1 MKRSKK
7 MFTVM
12 LALCVALSMAMA
24 SVTANAA
31 TKKPKKIY
39 LKATS
44 TTVDIKGKV
53 KVSVYKTKPS
63 KASKS
68 VKWKSSN
75 KKVATVSKS
84 GYVTGKKKGTVKI
97 TATSKKNKRA
107 KKTIKIKVTNL
118 KAKSV
123 TMSKKSAILFPN
135 DKTTLKATVKG
146 SAGFYNQ
153 GVTWK
158 SSNTSVAT
166 VTSKGIVTA
175 KKAGKATITATE
187 KGGSK
192 KATCAVTVSGIKVDK
207 ANKSVS
213 VTATVNNTETKSIH
227 YVVTKNAGA
236 SKDNP
241 YFVTDATPA
250 ELNAALGKI
259 SAKAWNTNPNFKTD
273 AKVAQAG
280 NKTIDELAQ
289 SGIGNKNY
297 TKFDINIQNG
307 NQTIKMVETL
317 KGAKDNDNFSMIY
330 SNVANNHNAGS
341 GCLTCNTSC
350 YAGVVT
356 NEFKTW
362 AEPFVPQNMPAKGTT
377 VTITYTAQTDN
388 YISAKTLKDNAD
400 NYVILDARKAADFA
414 EGHIAGAVSADMD
427 GFVKKSITEAQSKA
441 NVKAV
446 VDKYGKN
453 KKYAVIC
460 YSGNRYAQAASAE
473 LRSLGVSND
482 NIFTLGGDKARNSS
496 EGGMKAW
503 KAAGYEVVAY
513 NYTDVDAVKAAQSDE
528 NTVILDARKADDY
541 KDAHIEGA
549 VSADVGY
556 YIDNKYSSKDEADAN
571 VKTVVDKYG
580 KDKKYIVIC
589 YSGNRYA
596 KAATEVLVENG
607 VKVSNISI
615 LTGGMGA
622 WRSAG
627 EALDHYNYTN
637 AETTFSKMKDSSYV
651 ILDARKTDD
660 ASREGYIQRHIP
672 GAVSADVD
680 GIASGNNKDA
690 AAANVKAAV
699 DKYGKDKKY
708 IVICYSGNKY
718 AKAATGLLMN
728 NGIKNANIQTLGG
741 DDSQQ
746 SNAGGMKAWKAKYPS
761 YVVAKHTSSKGINFA
776 NGITPEN
783 LKADVD
789 GKQVFTVMDV
799 RAAKD
804 YNPETCIKGAVSTPS
819 GDAAAVMKAVNDNP
833 NGLYV
838 LVCYSGNAKADEAR
852 NTMVKNGV
860 DESRIICLQGGMG
873 TWK

>member
-97 TATSKKNKRA
+97 TATSKKKKRV

-123 TMSKKSAILFPN
+123 KMSKTSAILFPN

-166 VTSKGIVTA
+166 VNSKGSVTA

-213 VTATVNNTETKSIH
+213 VTATVNNATEKSMH
-227 YVVTKNAGA
+227 YVVYKNGGA
-236 SKDNP
+236 AKTS
-241 YFVTDATPA
+241 YFVTDATAA

-259 SAKAWNTNPNFKTD
+259 SAKAWNTNSNFKTD

-307 NQTIKMVETL
+307 NKTIKMVETL

-414 EGHIAGAVSADMD
+414 EGHIDGAVSADMD
-427 GFVKKSITEAQSKA
+427 GLVNKSITEAQSKA

-482 NIFTLGGDKARNSS
+482 NIFTLGGDKARKSDN
-496 EGGMKAW
+496 GGMKAW
-503 KAAGYEVVAY
+503 KAAGYEVVVAY
-513 NYTDVDAVKAAQSDE
+513 NYTDVAGVKAAQSD
-528 NTVILDARKADDY
+528 TVILDARKADDY

-596 KAATEVLVENG
+596 KAATEVLVKNG
-607 VKVSNISI
+607 VKVSDIAI

-637 AETTFSKMKDSSYV
+637 AATTFDKLKDSSYV
-651 ILDARKTDD
+651 ILDARKMDD
-660 ASREGYIQRHIP
+660 ASRGGYIQGHIP

-680 GIASGNNKDA
+680 GIVSGNNKDA
-690 AAANVKAAV
+690 AATNVKAVV

-708 IVICYSGNKY
+708 IVICYSGNRY
-718 AKAATGLLMN
+718 AKVATGLLMN
-728 NGIKNANIQTLGG
+728 YGIKNANIQTLGG

-746 SNAGGMKAWKAKYPS
+746 SAAGGMKAWNAKYQS
-761 YVVAKHTSSKGINFA
+761 YVVAKHTSSGNFNFA

-783 LKADVD
+783 LKADVN
-789 GKQVFTVMDV
+789 GQKVFTVMDV
-799 RAAKD
+799 RAKADFDKD
-804 YNPETCIKGAVSTPS
+804 GISNAVSTPS
-819 GDAAAVMKAVNDNP
+819 SDEAAVMKAVNDNK

-838 LVCYSGNAKADEAR
+838 LVCYTGNAKANEAR
-852 NTMVKNGV
+852 NIMVKNGV
-860 DESRIICLQGGMG
+860 DESRIICLQGGMKA
-873 TWK
+873 WNN

>member
-97 TATSKKNKRA
+97 TATSKKKKRV

-213 VTATVNNTETKSIH
+213 VTATVNNADAKSMH
-227 YVVTKNAGA
+227 YVVYKNGGA
-236 SKDNP
+236 AKTS

-259 SAKAWNTNPNFKTD
+259 SAKAWNTNPNFKTN

-280 NKTIDELAQ
+280 DKTIDELAQ
-289 SGIGNKNY
+289 SGVGNKNY
-297 TKFDINIQNG
+297 TKLDITIKNG
-307 NQTIKMVETL
+307 NQDIKMVNTL
-317 KGAKDNDNFSMIY
+317 TGAKDNDNFSMIY
-330 SNVANNHNAGS
+330 SNVANNFNAGS

-356 NEFKTW
+356 NEFKTG

-414 EGHIAGAVSADMD
+414 EGHIDGAVSADMD
-427 GFVKKSITEAQSKA
+427 GFVNKSITDAQSKA

-482 NIFTLGGDKARNSS
+482 NIFTLGGDKARKSAN
-496 EGGMKAW
+496 GGMEAW
-503 KAAGYEVVAY
+503 KAAGYEVVVAY
-513 NYTDVDAVKAAQSDE
+513 NYTDVAGVKAAQSD
-528 NTVILDARKADDY
+528 TVILDARKADDY
-541 KDAHIEGA
+541 KDAHIGGA
-549 VSADVGY
+549 VSADMDGY
-556 YIDNKYSSKDEADAN
+556 VSGTISKADSDNNIKS
-571 VKTVVDKYG
+571 VVEQKG
-580 KDKKYIVIC
+580 ADKKYIIIC

-596 KAATEVLVENG
+596 KAATEVLVKNG
-607 VKVSNISI
+607 VKVSNIAI

-637 AETTFSKMKDSSYV
+637 ADTTFSKMKDSSYV
-651 ILDARKTDD
+651 ILDARKAADY
-660 ASREGYIQRHIP
+660 EKGHIA
-672 GAVSADVD
+672 GAVSADVGYYID
-680 GIASGNNKDA
+680 NKYSSKDA

-708 IVICYSGNKY
+708 IVICYFGNRY
-718 AKAATGLLMN
+718 AKVATGLLMN

-746 SNAGGMKAWKAKYPS
+746 SKTGGMQAWNAKYAG
-761 YVVAKHTSSKGINFA
+761 YVVAKHTSSKGFNFA

-789 GKQVFTVMDV
+789 GQKVFTVMDV
-799 RAAKD
+799 RAKD
-804 YNPETCIKGAVSTPS
+804 DFDKGHISNAVSTPS
-819 GDAAAVMKAVNDNP
+819 GDEAAVMKAVNDNK

-838 LVCYSGNAKADEAR
+838 LVCYSGNAKANEAR

-860 DESRIICLQGGMG
+860 DENRIICLQGGMG

>member
-97 TATSKKNKRA
+97 TATSKKNKKA

-118 KAKSV
+118 KAKYV
-123 TMSKKSAILFPN
+123 KMSKTSAILFPN

-166 VTSKGIVTA
+166 VNSKGSVTA

-213 VTATVNNTETKSIH
+213 VTATVNNTETKSMH

-250 ELNAALGKI
+250 ELNVALGKI

-297 TKFDINIQNG
+297 TKLDI
-307 NQTIKMVETL
+307 TIKNGDQDIQMVKTL
-317 KGAKDNDNFSMIY
+317 TGAKDNDNFSMIY

-427 GFVKKSITEAQSKA
+427 GFVKKSITDAQSKA

-852 NTMVKNGV
+852 NIMVNKGV

>member
-97 TATSKKNKRA
+97 TATSKKRKKV

-123 TMSKKSAILFPN
+123 TLNKKSASLLKGE
-135 DKTTLKATVKG
+135 KTQVKATVKG
-146 SAGFYNQ
+146 QTGFYNQ

-192 KATCAVTVSGIKVDK
+192 KATCSVTVQPDLVVD
-207 ANKSVS
+207 ANAKTVTI
-213 VTATVNNTETKSIH
+213 TATVNNATAKSMH
-227 YVVTKNAGA
+227 YVVNKNGGA
-236 SKDNP
+236 AKTS
-241 YFVTDATPA
+241 YFVTDVTAK
-250 ELNAALGKI
+250 EFSAALEQI
-259 SAKAWNTNPNFKTD
+259 SATAWNDNAKFD
-273 AKVAQAG
+273 AKTADVAQAG
-280 NKTIDELAQ
+280 TKTINELAKAGVGNSNYTKMNVNIKAGTKTIDME
-289 SGIGNKNY
+289 N
-297 TKFDINIQNG
+297 
-307 NQTIKMVETL
+307 TL
-317 KGAKDNDNFSMIY
+317 SGAKANDNFSMIY
-330 SNVANNHNAGS
+330 SNVANNFNVAS

-356 NEFKTW
+356 NELKTW
-362 AEPFVPQNMPAKGTT
+362 ADPFVPKNMPKKGTI
-377 VTITYTAQTDN
+377 VSITYTSQDAENYADIAGVKAALADDN
-388 YISAKTLKDNAD
+388 S
-400 NYVILDARKAADFA
+400 VVLDARKAADYEDA
-414 EGHIAGAVSADMD
+414 HIAGAVSADMD
-427 GFVKKSITEAQSKA
+427 GYVGKSITEAASDA

-446 VDKYGKN
+446 VDKYGAS
-453 KKYAVIC
+453 KKYV
-460 YSGNRYAQAASAE
+460 
-473 LRSLGVSND
+473 L
-482 NIFTLGGDKARNSS
+482 
-496 EGGMKAW
+496 
-503 KAAGYEVVAY
+503 
-513 NYTDVDAVKAAQSDE
+513 
-528 NTVILDARKADDY
+528 
-541 KDAHIEGA
+541 
-549 VSADVGY
+549 
-556 YIDNKYSSKDEADAN
+556 
-571 VKTVVDKYG
+571 
-580 KDKKYIVIC
+580 IC

-596 KAATEVLVENG
+596 KAARRVLMNNG
-607 VKVSNISI
+607 VKSSNITI
-615 LTGGMGA
+615 LTGGMDA

-637 AETTFSKMKDSSYV
+637 AATTFDKMKDSSYV
-651 ILDARKTDD
+651 TLDARKAADY
-660 ASREGYIQRHIP
+660 EKGHIA

-680 GIASGNNKDA
+680 GIFSGNK

-741 DDSQQ
+741 DDSKQ
-746 SNAGGMKAWKAKYPS
+746 SAAGGMKAWNAKYAG
-761 YVVAKHTSSKGINFA
+761 YVVAKHTSSKGFNFA

-789 GKQVFTVMDV
+789 GQKVFTVMDV
-799 RAAKD
+799 RAKD
-804 YNPETCIKGAVSTPS
+804 DFDKGHISNAVSAPS
-819 GDAAAVMKAVNDNP
+819 NDEAAVMKAVNDNK

>member
-12 LALCVALSMAMA
+12 LALCVAMSMAMA

-97 TATSKKNKRA
+97 TATSKKRKKV

-123 TMSKKSAILFPN
+123 TLNKKSASLLKGE
-135 DKTTLKATVKG
+135 KTQVKATVKG
-146 SAGFYNQ
+146 QTGFYNQ

-192 KATCAVTVSGIKVDK
+192 KATCSVTVQPDLVVD
-207 ANKSVS
+207 ANAKTVTI
-213 VTATVNNTETKSIH
+213 TATVNNATAKSMH
-227 YVVTKNAGA
+227 YVVNKNGGA
-236 SKDNP
+236 AKTS
-241 YFVTDATPA
+241 YFVTDVTAK
-250 ELNAALGKI
+250 EFSAALEQI
-259 SAKAWNTNPNFKTD
+259 SATAWNDNAKFD
-273 AKVAQAG
+273 AKTADVAQAG
-280 NKTIDELAQ
+280 TKTINELAKAGVGNSNYTKMNVNIKAGTKTIDME
-289 SGIGNKNY
+289 N
-297 TKFDINIQNG
+297 
-307 NQTIKMVETL
+307 TL
-317 KGAKDNDNFSMIY
+317 SGAKANDNFSMIY
-330 SNVANNHNAGS
+330 SNVANNFNVAS

-356 NEFKTW
+356 NELKTW
-362 AEPFVPQNMPAKGTT
+362 ADPFVPKNMPKKGTI
-377 VTITYTAQTDN
+377 VSITYTSQDAENYADIAGVKAALADDN
-388 YISAKTLKDNAD
+388 S
-400 NYVILDARKAADFA
+400 VVLDARKAADYEDA
-414 EGHIAGAVSADMD
+414 HIAGAVSADMD
-427 GFVKKSITEAQSKA
+427 GYVGKSITEAASDA

-446 VDKYGKN
+446 VDKYGAS
-453 KKYAVIC
+453 KKYV
-460 YSGNRYAQAASAE
+460 
-473 LRSLGVSND
+473 L
-482 NIFTLGGDKARNSS
+482 
-496 EGGMKAW
+496 
-503 KAAGYEVVAY
+503 
-513 NYTDVDAVKAAQSDE
+513 
-528 NTVILDARKADDY
+528 
-541 KDAHIEGA
+541 
-549 VSADVGY
+549 
-556 YIDNKYSSKDEADAN
+556 
-571 VKTVVDKYG
+571 
-580 KDKKYIVIC
+580 IC

-596 KAATEVLVENG
+596 KAARRVLMNNG
-607 VKVSNISI
+607 VKSSNITI

-637 AETTFSKMKDSSYV
+637 AATTFDKLKDSSYV
-651 ILDARKTDD
+651 ILDARKAADYD
-660 ASREGYIQRHIP
+660 NGHIA
-672 GAVSADVD
+672 GAVSASVD
-680 GIASGNNKDA
+680 GYIAEGGNKDEA
-690 AAANVKAAV
+690 ATNVKAVV

-746 SNAGGMKAWKAKYPS
+746 SAAGGMKAWNAKYAS
-761 YVVAKHTSSKGINFA
+761 YVVAKHTSSGNFNFA

-789 GKQVFTVMDV
+789 GSKVFTVMDV

-819 GDAAAVMKAVNDNP
+819 SDEAAVMKAVNDNK

-838 LVCYSGNAKADEAR
+838 LVCYTGNAKANEAR
-852 NTMVKNGV
+852 NIMVKNGV
-860 DESRIICLQGGMG
+860 DESRIICLQGGMKA
-873 TWK
+873 WNN

>member
-97 TATSKKNKRA
+97 TATSKKKKRV

-123 TMSKKSAILFPN
+123 KMSKTSAILFPN

-166 VTSKGIVTA
+166 VNSKGSVTA

-213 VTATVNNTETKSIH
+213 VTATVNNADAQSMH
-227 YVVTKNAGA
+227 YVVYKNGVAA
-236 SKDNP
+236 KTS

-259 SAKAWNTNPNFKTD
+259 SAKAWDTQSKIDTKKD
-273 AKVAQAG
+273 KVAQAG

-289 SGIGNKNY
+289 SGVGNKNY
-297 TKFDINIQNG
+297 TKFDITIKNG
-307 NQTIKMVETL
+307 DQTIKMIDTL

-330 SNVANNHNAGS
+330 SNVANNVNVGS

-427 GFVKKSITEAQSKA
+427 GFVGKSITEAQSKA

-482 NIFTLGGDKARNSS
+482 NIFTLGGDKARKSS

-503 KAAGYEVVAY
+503 KAAGYEAVAY
-513 NYTDVDAVKAAQSDE
+513 NYTDVADVKAAQSDE
-528 NTVILDARKADDY
+528 KTVLLDARKAADY
-541 KDAHIEGA
+541 KDAHIGGA
-549 VSADVGY
+549 VSADMDGY
-556 YIDNKYSSKDEADAN
+556 VSGTISKADSDKN
-571 VKTVVDKYG
+571 IKSVVEQKG
-580 KDKKYIVIC
+580 ADKKYIIIC

-615 LTGGMGA
+615 LKGGMGA

-637 AETTFSKMKDSSYV
+637 ADTTFSKMKDSSYV

-660 ASREGYIQRHIP
+660 ASRGGYIQGHIP

-680 GIASGNNKDA
+680 GIVSGNNKDA
-690 AAANVKAAV
+690 AAANVKAVV

-708 IVICYSGNKY
+708 IVICYSGNRY
-718 AKAATGLLMN
+718 AKVATGLLMN
-728 NGIKNANIQTLGG
+728 NDIKNANIQTLGG

-746 SNAGGMKAWKAKYPS
+746 SNAGGMKAWNAKYPS
-761 YVVAKHTSSKGINFA
+761 YVVAKHTSTGKFNFA
-776 NGITPEN
+776 NGITPEH

-789 GKQVFTVMDV
+789 GQKVFTVMDV
-799 RAAKD
+799 RAKD
-804 YNPETCIKGAVSTPS
+804 AFGNGHISNAVSTPS
-819 GDAAAVMKAVNDNP
+819 DDEAAVMKAVNDNK

-838 LVCYSGNAKADEAR
+838 LVCYTGNSKANAAR
-852 NTMVKNGV
+852 NIMVKNGV
-860 DESRIICLQGGMG
+860 DESRIICLQGGMD

>member
-97 TATSKKNKRA
+97 TATSKKRKKV

-213 VTATVNNTETKSIH
+213 VTATVNNADAKSMH
-227 YVVTKNAGA
+227 YVVYKNGGA
-236 SKDNP
+236 AKTS

-259 SAKAWNTNPNFKTD
+259 SAKAWNTNSNFKTD

-280 NKTIDELAQ
+280 NETIDELAQ

-388 YISAKTLKDNAD
+388 YISAKTLKDNAA

-414 EGHIAGAVSADMD
+414 EGHIDGAVSADMD
-427 GFVKKSITEAQSKA
+427 GFVDKSITEAQSKA

-482 NIFTLGGDKARNSS
+482 NIFTLGGDKARKSAN
-496 EGGMKAW
+496 GGMKAW
-503 KAAGYEVVAY
+503 KAAGYEVVVAY
-513 NYTDVDAVKAAQSDE
+513 NYTDVAGVKAAQSD
-528 NTVILDARKADDY
+528 TVILDARKADDY

-596 KAATEVLVENG
+596 KAATEVLVKNG

-637 AETTFSKMKDSSYV
+637 ADTTFSKMKDSSYV
-651 ILDARKTDD
+651 ILDARKAADYDD
-660 ASREGYIQRHIP
+660 GHIA
-672 GAVSADVD
+672 GAVSADVGYYID
-680 GIASGNNKDA
+680 NKYSSKDA
-690 AAANVKAAV
+690 AAANVKAVV

-708 IVICYSGNKY
+708 IVICYSGNRY
-718 AKAATGLLMN
+718 AKVATGLLMN
-728 NGIKNANIQTLGG
+728 SGIKNANIQTLGG

-746 SNAGGMKAWKAKYPS
+746 SAAGGMKAWNAKYKG
-761 YVVAKHTSSKGINFA
+761 YVVAKHTSKFNFA
-776 NGITPEN
+776 NGITPAN

-789 GKQVFTVMDV
+789 GQKVFTVMDV
-799 RAAKD
+799 RAKADFDKD
-804 YNPETCIKGAVSTPS
+804 GISNAVSAPS
-819 GDAAAVMKAVNDNP
+819 DDEAAVMKAVNDNK

-838 LVCYSGNAKADEAR
+838 LVCYTGNAKADAAR
-852 NTMVKNGV
+852 NIMVKNGV
-860 DESRIICLQGGMG
+860 DESRIICLQGGMDA
-873 TWK
+873 WNKLA

>member
-97 TATSKKNKRA
+97 TATSKKRKKV

-213 VTATVNNTETKSIH
+213 VTATVNNATEKSMH
-227 YVVTKNAGA
+227 YVVYKNGKAA
-236 SKDNP
+236 ETS

-259 SAKAWNTNPNFKTD
+259 SAKAWNTNSNFKTD

-297 TKFDINIQNG
+297 TKLDITIKNG
-307 NQTIKMVETL
+307 DQDIKMVNTL
-317 KGAKDNDNFSMIY
+317 TGAKDNDNFSMIY
-330 SNVANNHNAGS
+330 SNVANNFNVGS

-362 AEPFVPQNMPAKGTT
+362 AELFVPQNMPAKGTT

-414 EGHIAGAVSADMD
+414 EGHIDGAVSTDMD
-427 GFVKKSITEAQSKA
+427 GFVNKSITKAQSKA

-453 KKYAVIC
+453 RKYAVIC

-482 NIFTLGGDKARNSS
+482 NIFTLGGDKARKSAN
-496 EGGMKAW
+496 GGMKAW
-503 KAAGYEVVAY
+503 KAAGYEVVVAY
-513 NYTDVDAVKAAQSDE
+513 NYTDVAGVKAAQSD
-528 NTVILDARKADDY
+528 TVILDARKADDY
-541 KDAHIEGA
+541 KDAHIGGA
-549 VSADVGY
+549 VSADMDGY
-556 YIDNKYSSKDEADAN
+556 VSGTISKADSDNNIKS
-571 VKTVVDKYG
+571 VVEQKG
-580 KDKKYIVIC
+580 ADKKYIIIC

-596 KAATEVLVENG
+596 KAATEVLVKNG
-607 VKVSNISI
+607 VKVSNIAI

-637 AETTFSKMKDSSYV
+637 AATTFDKMKDSSYV
-651 ILDARKTDD
+651 ILDARKAADYD
-660 ASREGYIQRHIP
+660 NGHIA

-680 GIASGNNKDA
+680 GIVSGNNKDA
-690 AAANVKAAV
+690 ATANVKAVV

-708 IVICYSGNKY
+708 IVICYSGNRY
-718 AKAATGLLMN
+718 AKVATGLLMN

-746 SNAGGMKAWKAKYPS
+746 SAAGGMKAWNAKYAG
-761 YVVAKHTSSKGINFA
+761 YVVAKHTSSKGFNFA

-789 GKQVFTVMDV
+789 GQKVFTVMDV
-799 RAAKD
+799 RAKD
-804 YNPETCIKGAVSTPS
+804 DFDKGHISNAVSTPS
-819 GDAAAVMKAVNDNP
+819 GDEAAVMKAVNDNK

-838 LVCYSGNAKADEAR
+838 LVCYSGNAKANEAR

>member
-53 KVSVYKTKPS
+53 KVSVKKVSPK

-97 TATSKKNKRA
+97 TATSKKRKKV
-107 KKTIKIKVTNL
+107 KKTIKIKVKDL

-123 TMSKKSAILFPN
+123 TMSKTSAILFPN
-135 DKTTLKATVKG
+135 DKTALKATVKG
-146 SAGFYNQ
+146 QAGFYNQ

-166 VTSKGIVTA
+166 VDKKGNVTA

-213 VTATVNNTETKSIH
+213 VTATVNNATEKSMH
-227 YVVTKNAGA
+227 YVVYKNGA
-236 SKDNP
+236 AAKTS

-259 SAKAWNTNPNFKTD
+259 SAKAWNTKSKIDTKKD
-273 AKVAQAG
+273 KVAQAG
-280 NKTIDELAQ
+280 NETIDKLAQ
-289 SGIGNKNY
+289 SGVGNKNY
-297 TKFDINIQNG
+297 TKFDITIKNG
-307 NQTIKMVETL
+307 NQDIKMVDTL
-317 KGAKDNDNFSMIY
+317 TSAKDNDNFSMIY
-330 SNVANNHNAGS
+330 SNVANNVNVGS

-362 AEPFVPQNMPAKGTT
+362 AEPFVPQKMPAKGTT

-414 EGHIAGAVSADMD
+414 TGHIEDAVSADMD
-427 GFVKKSITEAQSKA
+427 GFVGKSITEAQSKA

-482 NIFTLGGDKARNSS
+482 NIFTLGGDKARKSAN
-496 EGGMKAW
+496 GGMKAW
-503 KAAGYEVVAY
+503 EAAGYEVV
-513 NYTDVDAVKAAQSDE
+513 D
-528 NTVILDARKADDY
+528 
-541 KDAHIEGA
+541 
-549 VSADVGY
+549 
-556 YIDNKYSSKDEADAN
+556 
-571 VKTVVDKYG
+571 
-580 KDKKYIVIC
+580 
-589 YSGNRYA
+589 
-596 KAATEVLVENG
+596 
-607 VKVSNISI
+607 
-615 LTGGMGA
+615 
-622 WRSAG
+622 
-627 EALDHYNYTN
+627 YNYTN

-651 ILDARKTDD
+651 ILDARKAADYD
-660 ASREGYIQRHIP
+660 KGHIA

-680 GIASGNNKDA
+680 GIVSGSNKDEA
-690 AAANVKAAV
+690 DANVKAV
-699 DKYGKDKKY
+699 VVKHGKDKKY

-718 AKAATGLLMN
+718 AKAATGLLKN
-728 NGIKNANIQTLGG
+728 NGVENANIETLGG
-741 DDSQQ
+741 DDSMR
-746 SNAGGMKAWKAKYPS
+746 SAAGGMKAWNAKYAG
-761 YVVAKHTSSKGINFA
+761 YVVAKHTSSKNFNFA

-789 GKQVFTVMDV
+789 GQKVFTVMDV
-799 RAAKD
+799 RAKD
-804 YNPETCIKGAVSTPS
+804 DFDKGHISNAVSAPS
-819 GDAAAVMKAVNDNP
+819 NDDAAVMKAVNDNK

>member
-7 MFTVM
+7 MFTAM

-97 TATSKKNKRA
+97 TATSKKRKKV

-175 KKAGKATITATE
+175 KKAGRATITATE

-213 VTATVNNTETKSIH
+213 VTATVNNADAKSMH
-227 YVVTKNAGA
+227 YVVYKNGGA
-236 SKDNP
+236 AKTS

-259 SAKAWNTNPNFKTD
+259 SAKAWNTNSNFKTD

-317 KGAKDNDNFSMIY
+317 KGAKVNDNFSMIY
-330 SNVANNHNAGS
+330 SNVANNYNAGS

-362 AEPFVPQNMPAKGTT
+362 AEPFVPQNMPTKGTT

-388 YISAKTLKDNAD
+388 YISAKTLKDNAAD
-400 NYVILDARKAADFA
+400 YVILDARKAADFTT
-414 EGHIAGAVSADMD
+414 GHIEDAVSVDMD
-427 GFVKKSITEAQSKA
+427 GFVDKSITEAQSKA

-473 LRSLGVSND
+473 LRS
-482 NIFTLGGDKARNSS
+482 
-496 EGGMKAW
+496 
-503 KAAGYEVVAY
+503 
-513 NYTDVDAVKAAQSDE
+513 
-528 NTVILDARKADDY
+528 
-541 KDAHIEGA
+541 
-549 VSADVGY
+549 
-556 YIDNKYSSKDEADAN
+556 
-571 VKTVVDKYG
+571 
-580 KDKKYIVIC
+580 
-589 YSGNRYA
+589 
-596 KAATEVLVENG
+596 
-607 VKVSNISI
+607 
-615 LTGGMGA
+615 
-622 WRSAG
+622 
-627 EALDHYNYTN
+627 
-637 AETTFSKMKDSSYV
+637 
-651 ILDARKTDD
+651 
-660 ASREGYIQRHIP
+660 
-672 GAVSADVD
+672 
-680 GIASGNNKDA
+680 
-690 AAANVKAAV
+690 
-699 DKYGKDKKY
+699 
-708 IVICYSGNKY
+708 
-718 AKAATGLLMN
+718 
-728 NGIKNANIQTLGG
+728 
-741 DDSQQ
+741 
-746 SNAGGMKAWKAKYPS
+746 
-761 YVVAKHTSSKGINFA
+761 
-776 NGITPEN
+776 
-783 LKADVD
+783 
-789 GKQVFTVMDV
+789 
-799 RAAKD
+799 
-804 YNPETCIKGAVSTPS
+804 
-819 GDAAAVMKAVNDNP
+819 
-833 NGLYV
+833 
-838 LVCYSGNAKADEAR
+838 
-852 NTMVKNGV
+852 
-860 DESRIICLQGGMG
+860 
-873 TWK
+873 

>member
-84 GYVTGKKKGTVKI
+84 GYVTGKKKGIVKI

-118 KAKSV
+118 KAKYV
-123 TMSKKSAILFPN
+123 KMSKTSAILFPN

-166 VTSKGIVTA
+166 VDKKGNVIA

-192 KATCAVTVSGIKVDK
+192 KATCAITVSGIKVDK

-213 VTATVNNTETKSIH
+213 VTATVNNADAKSMH
-227 YVVTKNAGA
+227 YVVYKNGA
-236 SKDNP
+236 AAKTS

-259 SAKAWNTNPNFKTD
+259 SAKAWNTKSKIDTKKD
-273 AKVAQAG
+273 KVAQAG
-280 NKTIDELAQ
+280 NETIDKLAQ
-289 SGIGNKNY
+289 SGVGNKNY
-297 TKFDINIQNG
+297 TKFDITIQNG
-307 NQTIKMVETL
+307 NQDIKMVDTL
-317 KGAKDNDNFSMIY
+317 TGAKDNDNFSMIY
-330 SNVANNHNAGS
+330 SNVANNVNVGS

-356 NEFKTW
+356 NEFKTL
-362 AEPFVPQNMPAKGTT
+362 AEPFVPQKMPAKGTT

-400 NYVILDARKAADFA
+400 NYVILDARKAADYA
-414 EGHIAGAVSADMD
+414 TGHIEDAVSADMD
-427 GFVKKSITEAQSKA
+427 GLVNKSITEAQSKA

-482 NIFTLGGDKARNSS
+482 NIFTLGGDKARKSS
-496 EGGMKAW
+496 DGGMKAW
-503 KAAGYEVVAY
+503 KAAGYEVVDY
-513 NYTDVDAVKAAQSDE
+513 NYTNVATTFGKLKDSSY
-528 NTVILDARKADDY
+528 VILDARKAADY
-541 KDAHIEGA
+541 DNGHIAGA

-556 YIDNKYSSKDEADAN
+556 YIDNKYSSKNEADAN
-571 VKTVVDKYG
+571 VKAVVGKYG
-580 KDKKYIVIC
+580 ADKKYIVIC

-596 KAATEVLVENG
+596 KV
-607 VKVSNISI
+607 
-615 LTGGMGA
+615 
-622 WRSAG
+622 
-627 EALDHYNYTN
+627 
-637 AETTFSKMKDSSYV
+637 
-651 ILDARKTDD
+651 
-660 ASREGYIQRHIP
+660 
-672 GAVSADVD
+672 
-680 GIASGNNKDA
+680 
-690 AAANVKAAV
+690 
-699 DKYGKDKKY
+699 
-708 IVICYSGNKY
+708 
-718 AKAATGLLMN
+718 ATGLLKN
-728 NGIKNANIQTLGG
+728 NGVKNANIETLGG
-741 DDSQQ
+741 DDSMR
-746 SNAGGMKAWKAKYPS
+746 SDAGGMKAWNAKYAG
-761 YVVAKHTSSKGINFA
+761 YVVAKHTSSGKINFA

-789 GKQVFTVMDV
+789 GQKVFTVMDV
-799 RAAKD
+799 RAKAD
-804 YNPETCIKGAVSTPS
+804 FNKGHISNAVSAPS
-819 GDAAAVMKAVNDNP
+819 SDEAAVMKAVNDNP

-838 LVCYSGNAKADEAR
+838 LVCYTGNSKADAAR
-852 NTMVKNGV
+852 NIMVNKGV
-860 DESRIICLQGGMG
+860 DESRIICLQGGMK

>member
-97 TATSKKNKRA
+97 TATSKKNKKA

-166 VTSKGIVTA
+166 VNSKGSVTA

-213 VTATVNNTETKSIH
+213 VTATVNNTEMKSMH

-259 SAKAWNTNPNFKTD
+259 SAKAWNTNSNFKTD

-297 TKFDINIQNG
+297 TKLDITIKNG
-307 NQTIKMVETL
+307 NQDIKMVNTL
-317 KGAKDNDNFSMIY
+317 TGAKDNDNFSMIY

-427 GFVKKSITEAQSKA
+427 GFVNKSITEAQSKA

-482 NIFTLGGDKARNSS
+482 NIFTLGGNKARKSS

-513 NYTDVDAVKAAQSDE
+513 NYTDVDAVKAAQSDDK
-528 NTVILDARKADDY
+528 TVILDARKAADY
-541 KDAHIEGA
+541 KDAHIGGA
-549 VSADVGY
+549 VSADMDGY
-556 YIDNKYSSKDEADAN
+556 VSGTISKAESDNNIKS
-571 VKTVVDKYG
+571 VVLQKG
-580 KDKKYIVIC
+580 ADKKYIIIC

-596 KAATEVLVENG
+596 KAATEVLVKNG

-637 AETTFSKMKDSSYV
+637 ADTTFSKMKDSSYV
-651 ILDARKTDD
+651 ILDARKAADYD
-660 ASREGYIQRHIP
+660 NGHIA
-672 GAVSADVD
+672 GAVSADVGYYID
-680 GIASGNNKDA
+680 NKYSSKDA
-690 AAANVKAAV
+690 AAANVKAV
-699 DKYGKDKKY
+699 VEKYGKDKKY
-708 IVICYSGNKY
+708 IVICYSGNRY
-718 AKAATGLLMN
+718 AKVATGLLMN
-728 NGIKNANIQTLGG
+728 NDIKNANIQTLGG

-746 SNAGGMKAWKAKYPS
+746 SAAGGMKAWNAKYEG
-761 YVVAKHTSSKGINFA
+761 YVVAKHTSSKGFNFA

-819 GDAAAVMKAVNDNP
+819 GDEAAVMKAVNDNK

-860 DESRIICLQGGMG
+860 DESRIICLRGGMG

>member
-118 KAKSV
+118 KAKYV
-123 TMSKKSAILFPN
+123 KMSKTSAILFPN

-166 VTSKGIVTA
+166 VNSKGSVTA

-213 VTATVNNTETKSIH
+213 VTATVNNATEKSMH
-227 YVVTKNAGA
+227 YVVYKNGGA
-236 SKDNP
+236 AKTS

-259 SAKAWNTNPNFKTD
+259 SAKAWNTNPNFKTN

-280 NKTIDELAQ
+280 DKTIDELAQ
-289 SGIGNKNY
+289 SGVGNKNY
-297 TKFDINIQNG
+297 TKLDINIQNG
-307 NQTIKMVETL
+307 NKTIKMVETL

-414 EGHIAGAVSADMD
+414 EGHIDGAVSADMD
-427 GFVKKSITEAQSKA
+427 GFVNKSITEAQSKA

-482 NIFTLGGDKARNSS
+482 NIFTLGGDKARKSDN
-496 EGGMKAW
+496 GGMKAW
-503 KAAGYEVVAY
+503 KAAGYEVVVAY
-513 NYTDVDAVKAAQSDE
+513 NYTDVAGVKAAQSD
-528 NTVILDARKADDY
+528 TVILDARKADDY

-596 KAATEVLVENG
+596 KAATEVLVKNG
-607 VKVSNISI
+607 VKVSDIAI

-637 AETTFSKMKDSSYV
+637 AATTFDKLKDSSYV
-651 ILDARKTDD
+651 ILDARKMDD
-660 ASREGYIQRHIP
+660 ASRGGYIQGHIP

-680 GIASGNNKDA
+680 GIVSGNNKDA
-690 AAANVKAAV
+690 AATNVKAVV

-708 IVICYSGNKY
+708 IVICYSGNRY
-718 AKAATGLLMN
+718 AKVATGLLMN
-728 NGIKNANIQTLGG
+728 YGIKNANIQTLGG

-746 SNAGGMKAWKAKYPS
+746 SAAGGMKAWNEKYPS

-819 GDAAAVMKAVNDNP
+819 GDGAAVMKAVNDNP

-852 NTMVKNGV
+852 NIMVNKGV

>member
-97 TATSKKNKRA
+97 TATSKKRKKV

-123 TMSKKSAILFPN
+123 TLNKKSASLLKGE
-135 DKTTLKATVKG
+135 KTQVKATVKG
-146 SAGFYNQ
+146 QTGFYNQ

-175 KKAGKATITATE
+175 KKAGKTTITATE

-192 KATCAVTVSGIKVDK
+192 KATCSVTVQPDLVVD
-207 ANKSVS
+207 ANAKTVTI
-213 VTATVNNTETKSIH
+213 TATVNNATAKSMH
-227 YVVTKNAGA
+227 YVVNKNGGA
-236 SKDNP
+236 AKTS
-241 YFVTDATPA
+241 YFVTDVTAK
-250 ELNAALGKI
+250 EFSAALEQI
-259 SAKAWNTNPNFKTD
+259 SATAWNDNAEFD
-273 AKVAQAG
+273 AKTADVAQAG
-280 NKTIDELAQ
+280 TKTINELAKAGVGNSNYTKMNVNIKAGTKTIDME
-289 SGIGNKNY
+289 N
-297 TKFDINIQNG
+297 
-307 NQTIKMVETL
+307 TL
-317 KGAKDNDNFSMIY
+317 SGAKANDNFSMIY

-356 NEFKTW
+356 NELKTW
-362 AEPFVPQNMPAKGTT
+362 ADPFVPKNMPKKGTI
-377 VTITYTAQTDN
+377 VSITYTSQDAENYTD
-388 YISAKTLKDNAD
+388 IAGVKAALADDNS
-400 NYVILDARKAADFA
+400 VVLDARKAADYEDA
-414 EGHIAGAVSADMD
+414 HIAGAVSADMD
-427 GFVKKSITEAQSKA
+427 GYVGKSITEAASDA

-446 VDKYGKN
+446 VDKYGAS
-453 KKYAVIC
+453 KKYVLIC
-460 YSGNRYAQAASAE
+460 YSGNRYAKAARRV
-473 LRSLGVSND
+473 LMNNGVKSSN
-482 NIFTLGGDKARNSS
+482 ITILT
-496 EGGMKAW
+496 GGMNAW
-503 KAAGYEVVAY
+503 RSAGEALDHY
-513 NYTDVDAVKAAQSDE
+513 NYTNAATTFDKLKDSSY
-528 NTVILDARKADDY
+528 VILDARKAADY
-541 KDAHIEGA
+541 DNGHIAGA
-549 VSADVGY
+549 VSASVDGY
-556 YIDNKYSSKDEADAN
+556 IAEGGNKDEAAAN
-571 VKTVVDKYG
+571 VKAVVDKYG

-596 KAATEVLVENG
+596 KV
-607 VKVSNISI
+607 
-615 LTGGMGA
+615 
-622 WRSAG
+622 
-627 EALDHYNYTN
+627 
-637 AETTFSKMKDSSYV
+637 
-651 ILDARKTDD
+651 
-660 ASREGYIQRHIP
+660 
-672 GAVSADVD
+672 
-680 GIASGNNKDA
+680 
-690 AAANVKAAV
+690 
-699 DKYGKDKKY
+699 
-708 IVICYSGNKY
+708 
-718 AKAATGLLMN
+718 ATGLLMN

-746 SNAGGMKAWKAKYPS
+746 SAAGGMKAWNAKYAG
-761 YVVAKHTSSKGINFA
+761 YVVAKHTSSGNFNFA

-789 GKQVFTVMDV
+789 GSKVFTVMDV

-819 GDAAAVMKAVNDNP
+819 SDEAAVMKAVNDNK

-838 LVCYSGNAKADEAR
+838 LVCYTGNAKADEAR
-852 NTMVKNGV
+852 NIMVKNGV
-860 DESRIICLQGGMG
+860 DESRIICLQGGMKA
-873 TWK
+873 WNN

>member
-118 KAKSV
+118 KAKYV
-123 TMSKKSAILFPN
+123 KMSKTSAILFPN

-166 VTSKGIVTA
+166 VNSKGSVTA

-213 VTATVNNTETKSIH
+213 VTATVNNATEKSMH
-227 YVVTKNAGA
+227 YVVYKNGGA
-236 SKDNP
+236 AKTS

-259 SAKAWNTNPNFKTD
+259 SAKAWNTNPNFKTN

-280 NKTIDELAQ
+280 DKTIDELAQ
-289 SGIGNKNY
+289 SGVGNKNY
-297 TKFDINIQNG
+297 TKLDINIQNG
-307 NQTIKMVETL
+307 NKTIKMVETL

-414 EGHIAGAVSADMD
+414 EGHIDGAVSADMD
-427 GFVKKSITEAQSKA
+427 GFVNKSITEAQSKA

-482 NIFTLGGDKARNSS
+482 NIFTLGGDKARKSDN
-496 EGGMKAW
+496 GGMKAW
-503 KAAGYEVVAY
+503 KAAGYEVVVAY
-513 NYTDVDAVKAAQSDE
+513 NYTDVAGVKAAQSD
-528 NTVILDARKADDY
+528 TVILDARKADDY

-596 KAATEVLVENG
+596 KAATEVLVKNG
-607 VKVSNISI
+607 VKVSDIAI

-637 AETTFSKMKDSSYV
+637 AATTFDKLKDSSYV
-651 ILDARKTDD
+651 ILDARKMDD
-660 ASREGYIQRHIP
+660 ASRGGYIQGHIP

-680 GIASGNNKDA
+680 GIVSGNNKDA
-690 AAANVKAAV
+690 AATNVKAVV

-708 IVICYSGNKY
+708 IVICYYGNRY
-718 AKAATGLLMN
+718 AKVATGLLMN
-728 NGIKNANIQTLGG
+728 YDIKNANIQTLGG

-746 SNAGGMKAWKAKYPS
+746 SAAGGMKAWNAKYQS
-761 YVVAKHTSSKGINFA
+761 YVVAKHTSSGNFNFA

-783 LKADVD
+783 LKADVN
-789 GKQVFTVMDV
+789 GQKVFTVMDV
-799 RAAKD
+799 RAKADFDKD
-804 YNPETCIKGAVSTPS
+804 GISNAVSTPS
-819 GDAAAVMKAVNDNP
+819 SDEAAVMKAVNDNK

-838 LVCYSGNAKADEAR
+838 LVCYTGNAKANEAR
-852 NTMVKNGV
+852 NIMVKNGV
-860 DESRIICLQGGMG
+860 DESRIICLQGGMKA
-873 TWK
+873 WNN

>member
-97 TATSKKNKRA
+97 TATSKKRKKV

-123 TMSKKSAILFPN
+123 TLNKKSASLLKGE
-135 DKTTLKATVKG
+135 KTQVKATVKG
-146 SAGFYNQ
+146 QTGFYNQ

-175 KKAGKATITATE
+175 KKAGKTTITATE

-192 KATCAVTVSGIKVDK
+192 KATCSVTVQPDLVVD
-207 ANKSVS
+207 ANAKTVTI
-213 VTATVNNTETKSIH
+213 TATVNNATAKSMH
-227 YVVTKNAGA
+227 YVVNKNGGA
-236 SKDNP
+236 AKTS
-241 YFVTDATPA
+241 YFVTDVTAK
-250 ELNAALGKI
+250 EFSAALEQI
-259 SAKAWNTNPNFKTD
+259 SATAWNDNAEFD
-273 AKVAQAG
+273 AKTADVAQAG
-280 NKTIDELAQ
+280 TKTINELAKAGVGNSNYTKMNVNIKAGTKTIDME
-289 SGIGNKNY
+289 N
-297 TKFDINIQNG
+297 
-307 NQTIKMVETL
+307 TL
-317 KGAKDNDNFSMIY
+317 SGAKANDNFSMIY

-356 NEFKTW
+356 NELKTW
-362 AEPFVPQNMPAKGTT
+362 ADPFVPKNMPKKGTI
-377 VTITYTAQTDN
+377 VSITYTSQDAENYTD
-388 YISAKTLKDNAD
+388 IAGVKAALADDNS
-400 NYVILDARKAADFA
+400 VVLDARKAADYEDA
-414 EGHIAGAVSADMD
+414 HIAGAVSADMD
-427 GFVKKSITEAQSKA
+427 GYVGKSITEAASDA

-446 VDKYGKN
+446 VDKYGAS
-453 KKYAVIC
+453 KKYVLIC
-460 YSGNRYAQAASAE
+460 YSGNRYAKAARRV
-473 LRSLGVSND
+473 LMNNGVKSSN
-482 NIFTLGGDKARNSS
+482 ITILT
-496 EGGMKAW
+496 GGMNAW
-503 KAAGYEVVAY
+503 RSAGEALDHY
-513 NYTDVDAVKAAQSDE
+513 NYTNAATTFDKLKDSSY
-528 NTVILDARKADDY
+528 VILDARKAADY
-541 KDAHIEGA
+541 DNGHIAGA
-549 VSADVGY
+549 VSASVDGY
-556 YIDNKYSSKDEADAN
+556 IAEGGNKDEAAAN
-571 VKTVVDKYG
+571 VKAVVDKYG

-596 KAATEVLVENG
+596 KV
-607 VKVSNISI
+607 
-615 LTGGMGA
+615 
-622 WRSAG
+622 
-627 EALDHYNYTN
+627 
-637 AETTFSKMKDSSYV
+637 
-651 ILDARKTDD
+651 
-660 ASREGYIQRHIP
+660 
-672 GAVSADVD
+672 
-680 GIASGNNKDA
+680 
-690 AAANVKAAV
+690 
-699 DKYGKDKKY
+699 
-708 IVICYSGNKY
+708 
-718 AKAATGLLMN
+718 ATGLLMN

-746 SNAGGMKAWKAKYPS
+746 SAAGGMKAWNAKYAG
-761 YVVAKHTSSKGINFA
+761 YVVAKHTSSGNFNFA

-789 GKQVFTVMDV
+789 GSKVFTVMDV

-819 GDAAAVMKAVNDNP
+819 SDEAAVMKAVNDNK

-838 LVCYSGNAKADEAR
+838 LVCYTGNAKANEAR
-852 NTMVKNGV
+852 NIMVKNGV
-860 DESRIICLQGGMG
+860 DESRIICLQGGMKA
-873 TWK
+873 WNN

>member
-97 TATSKKNKRA
+97 TATSKKRKKV

-213 VTATVNNTETKSIH
+213 VTATVNNADAQSMH
-227 YVVTKNAGA
+227 YVVYKKGGA
-236 SKDNP
+236 AKTS

-259 SAKAWNTNPNFKTD
+259 SAKAWDTQSKIDTKKD
-273 AKVAQAG
+273 KVAQAG

-289 SGIGNKNY
+289 SGVGNKNY
-297 TKFDINIQNG
+297 TKFDITIQNG
-307 NQTIKMVETL
+307 NQTIKMIDTL

-330 SNVANNHNAGS
+330 SNVANNVNAGS

-388 YISAKTLKDNAD
+388 YISAKTLKDNAA

-414 EGHIAGAVSADMD
+414 TGHIEDAVSADMD
-427 GFVKKSITEAQSKA
+427 GFVDKSISEAQSKA

-460 YSGNRYAQAASAE
+460 YSGNRSAQAASAE

-482 NIFTLGGDKARNSS
+482 NIFTLGGDKARKSAN
-496 EGGMKAW
+496 GGMKAW
-503 KAAGYEVVAY
+503 KAAGYEVV
-513 NYTDVDAVKAAQSDE
+513 D
-528 NTVILDARKADDY
+528 
-541 KDAHIEGA
+541 
-549 VSADVGY
+549 
-556 YIDNKYSSKDEADAN
+556 
-571 VKTVVDKYG
+571 
-580 KDKKYIVIC
+580 
-589 YSGNRYA
+589 
-596 KAATEVLVENG
+596 
-607 VKVSNISI
+607 
-615 LTGGMGA
+615 
-622 WRSAG
+622 
-627 EALDHYNYTN
+627 YNYTN

-651 ILDARKTDD
+651 ILDARKVADY
-660 ASREGYIQRHIP
+660 EKGHIA

-680 GIASGNNKDA
+680 GIFSGNKDA

-699 DKYGKDKKY
+699 VKYGKDKKY
-708 IVICYSGNKY
+708 IVICYTGNKY
-718 AKAATGLLMN
+718 AKAATGLLKN
-728 NGIKNANIQTLGG
+728 NGVENANIETLGG
-741 DDSQQ
+741 DDSMR
-746 SNAGGMKAWKAKYPS
+746 SAAGGMEAWNAKYAG

-776 NGITPEN
+776 NGITPEH

-789 GKQVFTVMDV
+789 GQKVFTVMDV
-799 RAAKD
+799 RAKED
-804 YNPETCIKGAVSTPS
+804 YDKGHISNAVSTPS
-819 GDAAAVMKAVNDNP
+819 GDGAAVMKAVNDNK

-852 NTMVKNGV
+852 NTMRKNGV

>member
-97 TATSKKNKRA
+97 TATSKKRKKV

-213 VTATVNNTETKSIH
+213 VTATVNNADAKSMH
-227 YVVTKNAGA
+227 YVVYKNGGA
-236 SKDNP
+236 AKTS

-259 SAKAWNTNPNFKTD
+259 SAKAWNTNSNFKTD

-400 NYVILDARKAADFA
+400 SYVILDARKAADFA
-414 EGHIAGAVSADMD
+414 EGHIAGAVSADME
-427 GFVKKSITEAQSKA
+427 GFVDKSITEAQSKA

-482 NIFTLGGDKARNSS
+482 NIFTLGGDKARKSS

-513 NYTDVDAVKAAQSDE
+513 NYTDVAGVKAAQSD
-528 NTVILDARKADDY
+528 TVILDARKADDY

-596 KAATEVLVENG
+596 KAATEVLVKNG

-637 AETTFSKMKDSSYV
+637 ADTTFSKMKDSSYV
-651 ILDARKTDD
+651 ILDARKAADYDD
-660 ASREGYIQRHIP
+660 GHIA
-672 GAVSADVD
+672 GAVSADVGYYID
-680 GIASGNNKDA
+680 NKYSSKDA
-690 AAANVKAAV
+690 AAANVKAVV

-708 IVICYSGNKY
+708 IVICYSGNRY
-718 AKAATGLLMN
+718 AKVATGLLMN

-746 SNAGGMKAWKAKYPS
+746 STAGGMKAWNAKYSS
-761 YVVAKHTSSKGINFA
+761 YVVAKHTSTGKFNFA
-776 NGITPEN
+776 NGITPEH
-783 LKADVD
+783 LKADVN
-789 GKQVFTVMDV
+789 GQKVFTVMDV
-799 RAAKD
+799 RAKADFDKD
-804 YNPETCIKGAVSTPS
+804 GISNAVSTPS
-819 GDAAAVMKAVNDNP
+819 SDEAAVMKAVNDNK

-838 LVCYSGNAKADEAR
+838 LVCYTGNAKANEAR
-852 NTMVKNGV
+852 NVMVKNGV
-860 DESRIICLQGGMG
+860 DESRIICLQGGMKA
-873 TWK
+873 WNN

>member
-97 TATSKKNKRA
+97 TATSKKRKKV

-123 TMSKKSAILFPN
+123 TLNKKSASLLKGE
-135 DKTTLKATVKG
+135 KTQVKATVKG
-146 SAGFYNQ
+146 QTGFYNQ

-192 KATCAVTVSGIKVDK
+192 KATCSVTVQPDLVVD
-207 ANKSVS
+207 ANAKTVTI
-213 VTATVNNTETKSIH
+213 TATVNNATAKSMH
-227 YVVTKNAGA
+227 YVVNKNGGA
-236 SKDNP
+236 AKTS
-241 YFVTDATPA
+241 YFVTDVTAK
-250 ELNAALGKI
+250 EFSAALEQI
-259 SAKAWNTNPNFKTD
+259 SATAWNDNAKFD
-273 AKVAQAG
+273 ATTADVAQAG
-280 NKTIDELAQ
+280 TKTINELAKAGVGNSNYTKMNVNIKAGTKTIDME
-289 SGIGNKNY
+289 N
-297 TKFDINIQNG
+297 
-307 NQTIKMVETL
+307 TL
-317 KGAKDNDNFSMIY
+317 SGAKANDNFSMIY
-330 SNVANNHNAGS
+330 SNVANNFNVAS

-356 NEFKTW
+356 NELKTW
-362 AEPFVPQNMPAKGTT
+362 ADPFVPKNMPKKGTI
-377 VTITYTAQTDN
+377 VSITYTSQDAENYADIAGVKAALADDN
-388 YISAKTLKDNAD
+388 S
-400 NYVILDARKAADFA
+400 VVLDARKAADYEDA
-414 EGHIAGAVSADMD
+414 HIAGAVSADMD
-427 GFVKKSITEAQSKA
+427 GYVGKSITEAASDA

-446 VDKYGKN
+446 VDKYGAS
-453 KKYAVIC
+453 KKYV
-460 YSGNRYAQAASAE
+460 
-473 LRSLGVSND
+473 L
-482 NIFTLGGDKARNSS
+482 
-496 EGGMKAW
+496 
-503 KAAGYEVVAY
+503 
-513 NYTDVDAVKAAQSDE
+513 
-528 NTVILDARKADDY
+528 
-541 KDAHIEGA
+541 
-549 VSADVGY
+549 
-556 YIDNKYSSKDEADAN
+556 
-571 VKTVVDKYG
+571 
-580 KDKKYIVIC
+580 IC

-596 KAATEVLVENG
+596 KAARRVLMNNG
-607 VKVSNISI
+607 VKSSNITI

-637 AETTFSKMKDSSYV
+637 AATTFDKLKDSSYV
-651 ILDARKTDD
+651 ILDARKVDD
-660 ASREGYIQRHIP
+660 ASRGGYIQGHIP

-680 GIASGNNKDA
+680 GIVSGSNKDE
-690 AAANVKAAV
+690 AAANVKAVV

-708 IVICYSGNKY
+708 IVICYSGNRY
-718 AKAATGLLMN
+718 AKVATGLLMN
-728 NGIKNANIQTLGG
+728 NGIKNANIETLGG

-746 SNAGGMKAWKAKYPS
+746 SAAGGMKAWNAKYPS

-789 GKQVFTVMDV
+789 GQKVFTVMDV
-799 RAAKD
+799 RAKD
-804 YNPETCIKGAVSTPS
+804 DFDKGHISNAVSAPS
-819 GDAAAVMKAVNDNP
+819 GDEAAVMKAVNDNK

-838 LVCYSGNAKADEAR
+838 LVCYSGNAKPR
-852 NTMVKNGV
+852 PMK
-860 DESRIICLQGGMG
+860 LG
-873 TWK
+873 TPW

>member
-118 KAKSV
+118 KAKYV
-123 TMSKKSAILFPN
+123 KMSKTSAILFPN

-213 VTATVNNTETKSIH
+213 VTATVNNTETKSMH

-250 ELNAALGKI
+250 ELNVALGKI
-259 SAKAWNTNPNFKTD
+259 SAKAWNTNSNFKTD

-388 YISAKTLKDNAD
+388 YISAKTLKDNAA

-414 EGHIAGAVSADMD
+414 TGHIEDAVSADMD
-427 GFVKKSITEAQSKA
+427 GFVGKSISEAQSKA

-482 NIFTLGGDKARNSS
+482 NIFTLGGDKARKSAN
-496 EGGMKAW
+496 GGMKAW
-503 KAAGYEVVAY
+503 KAAGYEVV
-513 NYTDVDAVKAAQSDE
+513 D
-528 NTVILDARKADDY
+528 
-541 KDAHIEGA
+541 
-549 VSADVGY
+549 
-556 YIDNKYSSKDEADAN
+556 
-571 VKTVVDKYG
+571 
-580 KDKKYIVIC
+580 
-589 YSGNRYA
+589 
-596 KAATEVLVENG
+596 
-607 VKVSNISI
+607 
-615 LTGGMGA
+615 
-622 WRSAG
+622 
-627 EALDHYNYTN
+627 YNYTN

-651 ILDARKTDD
+651 ILDARKVADY
-660 ASREGYIQRHIP
+660 EKGHIA

-680 GIASGNNKDA
+680 GIFSGNKDA
-690 AAANVKAAV
+690 AAANVEAAV

-708 IVICYSGNKY
+708 IVICYTGNKY
-718 AKAATGLLMN
+718 AKAATGLLKN
-728 NGIKNANIQTLGG
+728 NGVENANIETLGG
-741 DDSQQ
+741 DDSMR
-746 SNAGGMKAWKAKYPS
+746 SAAGGMKAWNAKYAG

-776 NGITPEN
+776 NGITPEH

-789 GKQVFTVMDV
+789 GQKVFTVMDV
-799 RAAKD
+799 RAKED
-804 YNPETCIKGAVSTPS
+804 YDKGHISNAVSTPS
-819 GDAAAVMKAVNDNP
+819 GDGAAVMKAVNDNK

-852 NTMVKNGV
+852 NTMVNKGV

>member
-97 TATSKKNKRA
+97 TATSKKRKKV

-135 DKTTLKATVKG
+135 DKTALKATVKG
-146 SAGFYNQ
+146 QAGFYNQ

-166 VTSKGIVTA
+166 VDKKGNVTA

-192 KATCAVTVSGIKVDK
+192 KATCAITVSGIKVDK

-213 VTATVNNTETKSIH
+213 VTATVNNADAKSMH
-227 YVVTKNAGA
+227 YVVYKNGA
-236 SKDNP
+236 AAKTS

-259 SAKAWNTNPNFKTD
+259 SAKAWNTKSKIDTKKD
-273 AKVAQAG
+273 KVAQAG
-280 NKTIDELAQ
+280 NETIDKLAQ
-289 SGIGNKNY
+289 SGVGNKNY
-297 TKFDINIQNG
+297 TKFDITIKNG
-307 NQTIKMVETL
+307 NQDIKMVDTL
-317 KGAKDNDNFSMIY
+317 TGAKDNDNFSMIY
-330 SNVANNHNAGS
+330 SNVANNVNVGS

-356 NEFKTW
+356 NEFKTL
-362 AEPFVPQNMPAKGTT
+362 AEPFVPQKMPAKGTT

-400 NYVILDARKAADFA
+400 NYVILDARKAADYA
-414 EGHIAGAVSADMD
+414 TGHIEDAVSADMD
-427 GFVKKSITEAQSKA
+427 GLVNKSITEAQSKA

-482 NIFTLGGDKARNSS
+482 NIFTLGGDKARKSS
-496 EGGMKAW
+496 DGGMKAW
-503 KAAGYEVVAY
+503 KAAGYEVVDY
-513 NYTDVDAVKAAQSDE
+513 NYTNAATTFGKLKDSSY
-528 NTVILDARKADDY
+528 VILDARKAADY
-541 KDAHIEGA
+541 DNGHIAGA

-556 YIDNKYSSKDEADAN
+556 YIDNKYSSKNEADAN
-571 VKTVVDKYG
+571 VKAVVDKYG
-580 KDKKYIVIC
+580 ADKKYIVIC

-596 KAATEVLVENG
+596 KV
-607 VKVSNISI
+607 
-615 LTGGMGA
+615 
-622 WRSAG
+622 
-627 EALDHYNYTN
+627 
-637 AETTFSKMKDSSYV
+637 
-651 ILDARKTDD
+651 
-660 ASREGYIQRHIP
+660 
-672 GAVSADVD
+672 
-680 GIASGNNKDA
+680 
-690 AAANVKAAV
+690 
-699 DKYGKDKKY
+699 
-708 IVICYSGNKY
+708 
-718 AKAATGLLMN
+718 ATGLLKN
-728 NGIKNANIQTLGG
+728 NGVKNANIETLGG
-741 DDSQQ
+741 DDSMR
-746 SNAGGMKAWKAKYPS
+746 SDAGGMKAWNAKYAG
-761 YVVAKHTSSKGINFA
+761 YVVAKHTSSGKINFA

-789 GKQVFTVMDV
+789 GQKVFTVMDV
-799 RAAKD
+799 RAKAD
-804 YNPETCIKGAVSTPS
+804 FDKGHISNAVSAPS
-819 GDAAAVMKAVNDNP
+819 SDEAAVMKAVNDNP

-838 LVCYSGNAKADEAR
+838 LVCYTGNSKADAAR
-852 NTMVKNGV
+852 NIMVNKGV
-860 DESRIICLQGGMG
+860 DESRIICLQGGMK

>member
-97 TATSKKNKRA
+97 TATSKKKKRV

-123 TMSKKSAILFPN
+123 KMSKTSAILFPN

-166 VTSKGIVTA
+166 VNSKGSVTA

-213 VTATVNNTETKSIH
+213 VTATVNNADAKSMH
-227 YVVTKNAGA
+227 YVVYKNGGA
-236 SKDNP
+236 AKTS

-250 ELNAALGKI
+250 ELNAALSKI

-297 TKFDINIQNG
+297 TKLDI
-307 NQTIKMVETL
+307 TIKNGDQDIQMVKTL
-317 KGAKDNDNFSMIY
+317 TGAKDNDNFSMIY

-388 YISAKTLKDNAD
+388 YISAKTLKDNAA

-414 EGHIAGAVSADMD
+414 EGHIDGAVSADMD
-427 GFVKKSITEAQSKA
+427 GFVDKSITEAQSKA

-482 NIFTLGGDKARNSS
+482 NIFTLGGDKARKSS

-503 KAAGYEVVAY
+503 KAAGYEVVVAY
-513 NYTDVDAVKAAQSDE
+513 NYTDVDAVKAAQSDDK
-528 NTVILDARKADDY
+528 TVILDARKADDY
-541 KDAHIEGA
+541 KDAHIDGA
-549 VSADVGY
+549 VPADMDGY
-556 YIDNKYSSKDEADAN
+556 ISGTISKADSDNNIKS
-571 VKTVVDKYG
+571 VVEQKG
-580 KDKKYIVIC
+580 ADKKYIIIC

-596 KAATEVLVENG
+596 KAATEVLVKNG

-637 AETTFSKMKDSSYV
+637 ADTTFSKMKDSSYV
-651 ILDARKTDD
+651 ILDARKAADYD
-660 ASREGYIQRHIP
+660 NGHIA
-672 GAVSADVD
+672 GAVSADVGYYID
-680 GIASGNNKDA
+680 NKYSSKDA

-708 IVICYSGNKY
+708 IVICYSGNRY
-718 AKAATGLLMN
+718 AKVATGLLMN

-746 SNAGGMKAWKAKYPS
+746 SNAGGMKAWNAKYAS
-761 YVVAKHTSSKGINFA
+761 YVVAKHTSSKGFNFA
-776 NGITPEN
+776 NGIKPEN

-789 GKQVFTVMDV
+789 GQKVFTVMDV
-799 RAAKD
+799 RAKD
-804 YNPETCIKGAVSTPS
+804 DFDKGHISNAVSTPS
-819 GDAAAVMKAVNDNP
+819 GDETAVMKAVNDNK

-838 LVCYSGNAKADEAR
+838 LVCYSGNAKANEAR

-860 DESRIICLQGGMG
+860 DESRIICLQGGMD

>member
-97 TATSKKNKRA
+97 TATSKKRKKV

-166 VTSKGIVTA
+166 VDKKGNVIA

-213 VTATVNNTETKSIH
+213 VTATVNNADAQSMH
-227 YVVTKNAGA
+227 YVVYKKGGA
-236 SKDNP
+236 AKTS

-259 SAKAWNTNPNFKTD
+259 SAKAWDTQSKIDTKKD
-273 AKVAQAG
+273 KVAQAG

-289 SGIGNKNY
+289 SGVGNKNY
-297 TKFDINIQNG
+297 TKFDITIQNG
-307 NQTIKMVETL
+307 NQTIKMIDTL

-330 SNVANNHNAGS
+330 SNVANNVNAGS

-388 YISAKTLKDNAD
+388 YISAKTLKDNAA

-414 EGHIAGAVSADMD
+414 TGHIEDAVSADMD
-427 GFVKKSITEAQSKA
+427 GFVDKSISEAQSKA

-482 NIFTLGGDKARNSS
+482 NIFTLGGDKARKSAN
-496 EGGMKAW
+496 GGMKAW
-503 KAAGYEVVAY
+503 KAAGYEVV
-513 NYTDVDAVKAAQSDE
+513 D
-528 NTVILDARKADDY
+528 
-541 KDAHIEGA
+541 
-549 VSADVGY
+549 
-556 YIDNKYSSKDEADAN
+556 
-571 VKTVVDKYG
+571 
-580 KDKKYIVIC
+580 
-589 YSGNRYA
+589 
-596 KAATEVLVENG
+596 
-607 VKVSNISI
+607 
-615 LTGGMGA
+615 
-622 WRSAG
+622 
-627 EALDHYNYTN
+627 YNYTN

-651 ILDARKTDD
+651 ILDARKVADY
-660 ASREGYIQRHIP
+660 EKGHIA

-680 GIASGNNKDA
+680 GIFSGNKDA

-708 IVICYSGNKY
+708 IVICYTGNKY
-718 AKAATGLLMN
+718 AKAATGLLKN
-728 NGIKNANIQTLGG
+728 NGVENANIETLGG
-741 DDSQQ
+741 DDSMR
-746 SNAGGMKAWKAKYPS
+746 SAAGGMKAWNAKYAG

-776 NGITPEN
+776 NGITPEH

-789 GKQVFTVMDV
+789 GQKVFTVMDV
-799 RAAKD
+799 RAKED
-804 YNPETCIKGAVSTPS
+804 YDKGHISNAVSTPS
-819 GDAAAVMKAVNDNP
+819 GDGAAVMKAVNDNK

-838 LVCYSGNAKADEAR
+838 LVCYSGNARADEAR

>member
-97 TATSKKNKRA
+97 TATSKKRKKV
-107 KKTIKIKVTNL
+107 KKTIKIKVKDL

-123 TMSKKSAILFPN
+123 TMSKTSAILFPN
-135 DKTTLKATVKG
+135 DKTALKATVKG
-146 SAGFYNQ
+146 QAGFYNQ

-166 VTSKGIVTA
+166 VDKKGNVTA

-213 VTATVNNTETKSIH
+213 VTATVNNATEKSMH
-227 YVVTKNAGA
+227 YVVYKNGA
-236 SKDNP
+236 AAKTS

-259 SAKAWNTNPNFKTD
+259 SAKAWNTKSKIDTKKD
-273 AKVAQAG
+273 KVAQAG
-280 NKTIDELAQ
+280 NETIDKLAQ
-289 SGIGNKNY
+289 SGVGNKNY
-297 TKFDINIQNG
+297 TKFDITIKNG
-307 NQTIKMVETL
+307 NQDIKMVDTL
-317 KGAKDNDNFSMIY
+317 TGAKDNDNFSMIY
-330 SNVANNHNAGS
+330 SNVANNVNVGS

-362 AEPFVPQNMPAKGTT
+362 EEPFVPQKMPAKGTT

-414 EGHIAGAVSADMD
+414 TGHIEDAVSADMD
-427 GFVKKSITEAQSKA
+427 GFVGKSITEAQSKA

-482 NIFTLGGDKARNSS
+482 NIFTLGGDKARKSAN
-496 EGGMKAW
+496 GGMKAW
-503 KAAGYEVVAY
+503 KAAGYEVVVAY
-513 NYTDVDAVKAAQSDE
+513 NYTDVAGVKAAQSD
-528 NTVILDARKADDY
+528 TVILDARKADDY

-596 KAATEVLVENG
+596 KAATEVLVKNG

-637 AETTFSKMKDSSYV
+637 ADTTFSKMKDSSYV
-651 ILDARKTDD
+651 ILDARKAADYDD
-660 ASREGYIQRHIP
+660 GHIA
-672 GAVSADVD
+672 GAVSADVGYYID
-680 GIASGNNKDA
+680 NKYSSKDA
-690 AAANVKAAV
+690 AAANVKAVV

-708 IVICYSGNKY
+708 IVICYSGNRY
-718 AKAATGLLMN
+718 AKVATGLLMN
-728 NGIKNANIQTLGG
+728 SGIKNANIQTLGG

-746 SNAGGMKAWKAKYPS
+746 SAAGGMKAWNAKYKG
-761 YVVAKHTSSKGINFA
+761 YVVAKHTSKFNFA
-776 NGITPEN
+776 NGITPAN

-789 GKQVFTVMDV
+789 GQKVFTVMDV
-799 RAAKD
+799 RAKADFDKD
-804 YNPETCIKGAVSTPS
+804 GISNAVSAPS
-819 GDAAAVMKAVNDNP
+819 DDAAAVMKAVNDNK

-838 LVCYSGNAKADEAR
+838 LVCYTGNAKADAAR
-852 NTMVKNGV
+852 NIMVKNGV
-860 DESRIICLQGGMG
+860 DESRIICLQGGMDA
-873 TWK
+873 WNKLA

>member
-97 TATSKKNKRA
+97 TATSKKRKKV

-166 VTSKGIVTA
+166 VNSKGSVTA

-213 VTATVNNTETKSIH
+213 VTATVNNATEKSMH
-227 YVVTKNAGA
+227 YVVYKNGGA
-236 SKDNP
+236 AKTS

-259 SAKAWNTNPNFKTD
+259 SAKAWNTNPNFKTN

-280 NKTIDELAQ
+280 DKTIDELAQ

-307 NQTIKMVETL
+307 NKTIKMVETL

-414 EGHIAGAVSADMD
+414 EGHIDGAVSADMD
-427 GFVKKSITEAQSKA
+427 GFVNKSITEAQSKA

-482 NIFTLGGDKARNSS
+482 NIFTLGGDKARKSDN
-496 EGGMKAW
+496 GGMKAW
-503 KAAGYEVVAY
+503 KAAGYEVVVAY
-513 NYTDVDAVKAAQSDE
+513 NYTDVADVKAAQSDE
-528 NTVILDARKADDY
+528 KTVLLDARKAADY
-541 KDAHIEGA
+541 KDAHIGGA
-549 VSADVGY
+549 VSADMDGY
-556 YIDNKYSSKDEADAN
+556 VSGTISKADSDKN
-571 VKTVVDKYG
+571 IKSVVEQKG
-580 KDKKYIVIC
+580 ADKKYIIIC

-615 LTGGMGA
+615 LKGGMGA

-637 AETTFSKMKDSSYV
+637 ADTTFSKMKDSSYV

-660 ASREGYIQRHIP
+660 ASRGGYIQGHIP

-680 GIASGNNKDA
+680 GIVSGNNKDA
-690 AAANVKAAV
+690 AAANVKAVV

-708 IVICYSGNKY
+708 IVICYSGNRY
-718 AKAATGLLMN
+718 AKVATGLLMN
-728 NGIKNANIQTLGG
+728 NDIKNANIQTLGV

-746 SNAGGMKAWKAKYPS
+746 SNAGGMKAWNAKYPS
-761 YVVAKHTSSKGINFA
+761 YVVAKHTSTGKFNFA
-776 NGITPEN
+776 NGITPEH

-789 GKQVFTVMDV
+789 GQKVFTVMDV
-799 RAAKD
+799 RAKD
-804 YNPETCIKGAVSTPS
+804 AFGNGHISNAVSTPS
-819 GDAAAVMKAVNDNP
+819 DDEAAVMKAVNDNK

-838 LVCYSGNAKADEAR
+838 LVCYTGNSKANAAR
-852 NTMVKNGV
+852 NIMVKNGV
-860 DESRIICLQGGMG
+860 DESRIICLQGGMD

>member
-97 TATSKKNKRA
+97 TATSKKRKKV

-123 TMSKKSAILFPN
+123 TLNKKSASLLKGE
-135 DKTTLKATVKG
+135 KTQVKATVKG
-146 SAGFYNQ
+146 QTGFYNQ

-192 KATCAVTVSGIKVDK
+192 KATCSVTVQPDLVVD
-207 ANKSVS
+207 ANAKTVTI
-213 VTATVNNTETKSIH
+213 TATVNNATAKSMH
-227 YVVTKNAGA
+227 YVVNKNGGA
-236 SKDNP
+236 AKTS
-241 YFVTDATPA
+241 YFVTDVTAK
-250 ELNAALGKI
+250 EFSAALEQI
-259 SAKAWNTNPNFKTD
+259 SATAWNDNAKFD
-273 AKVAQAG
+273 AKTADVAQAG
-280 NKTIDELAQ
+280 TKTINELAKAGVGNSNYTKMNVNIKAGTKTIDME
-289 SGIGNKNY
+289 N
-297 TKFDINIQNG
+297 
-307 NQTIKMVETL
+307 TL
-317 KGAKDNDNFSMIY
+317 SGAKANDNFSMIY
-330 SNVANNHNAGS
+330 SNVANNFNVAS

-356 NEFKTW
+356 NELKTW
-362 AEPFVPQNMPAKGTT
+362 ADPFVPKNMPKKGTI
-377 VTITYTAQTDN
+377 VSITYTSQDAENYADIAGVKAALADDN
-388 YISAKTLKDNAD
+388 S
-400 NYVILDARKAADFA
+400 VVLDARKAADYEDA
-414 EGHIAGAVSADMD
+414 HIAGAVSADMD
-427 GFVKKSITEAQSKA
+427 GYVGKSITEAASDA

-446 VDKYGKN
+446 VDKYGAS
-453 KKYAVIC
+453 KKYV
-460 YSGNRYAQAASAE
+460 
-473 LRSLGVSND
+473 L
-482 NIFTLGGDKARNSS
+482 
-496 EGGMKAW
+496 
-503 KAAGYEVVAY
+503 
-513 NYTDVDAVKAAQSDE
+513 
-528 NTVILDARKADDY
+528 
-541 KDAHIEGA
+541 
-549 VSADVGY
+549 
-556 YIDNKYSSKDEADAN
+556 
-571 VKTVVDKYG
+571 
-580 KDKKYIVIC
+580 IC

-596 KAATEVLVENG
+596 KAARRVLMNNG
-607 VKVSNISI
+607 VKSSNITI
-615 LTGGMGA
+615 LTGGMDA

-637 AETTFSKMKDSSYV
+637 AATTFDKLKDSSYV
-651 ILDARKTDD
+651 ILDARKAADYD
-660 ASREGYIQRHIP
+660 NGHIA
-672 GAVSADVD
+672 GAVSASVD
-680 GIASGNNKDA
+680 GYIAEGGNKDE
-690 AAANVKAAV
+690 AAANVKAVV

-708 IVICYSGNKY
+708 IVIYYSGNRY
-718 AKAATGLLMN
+718 AKVATGLLMN

-741 DDSQQ
+741 DDSKQ
-746 SNAGGMKAWKAKYPS
+746 SAAGGMKAWNAKYAG
-761 YVVAKHTSSKGINFA
+761 YVVAKHTSSGNFNFA

-789 GKQVFTVMDV
+789 GSKVFTVMDV

-819 GDAAAVMKAVNDNP
+819 SDEAAVMKAVNDNK

-838 LVCYSGNAKADEAR
+838 LVCYTGNAKANEAR
-852 NTMVKNGV
+852 NIMVKNGV
-860 DESRIICLQGGMG
+860 DESRIICLQGGMKA
-873 TWK
+873 WNN

>member
-97 TATSKKNKRA
+97 TATSKKRKKV

-123 TMSKKSAILFPN
+123 TLNKKSASLLKGE
-135 DKTTLKATVKG
+135 KTQVKATVKG
-146 SAGFYNQ
+146 QTGFYNQ

-192 KATCAVTVSGIKVDK
+192 KATCSVTVQPDLVVD
-207 ANKSVS
+207 ANAKTVTI
-213 VTATVNNTETKSIH
+213 TATVNNATAKSMH
-227 YVVTKNAGA
+227 YVVNKNGGA
-236 SKDNP
+236 AKTS
-241 YFVTDATPA
+241 YFVTDVTAK
-250 ELNAALGKI
+250 EFSAALEQI
-259 SAKAWNTNPNFKTD
+259 SATAWNDNAKFD
-273 AKVAQAG
+273 AKTADVAQAG
-280 NKTIDELAQ
+280 NKTINELAKA
-289 SGIGNKNY
+289 GVGNSNY
-297 TKFDINIQNG
+297 TKMNVNIKAG
-307 NQTIKMVETL
+307 TKTIDMENTL
-317 KGAKDNDNFSMIY
+317 SGAKANDNFSMIY
-330 SNVANNHNAGS
+330 SNVANNFNVAS

-356 NEFKTW
+356 NELKTW
-362 AEPFVPQNMPAKGTT
+362 ADPFVPKNMPKKGTI
-377 VTITYTAQTDN
+377 VSITYTSQDAENYADIAGVKAALADDN
-388 YISAKTLKDNAD
+388 S
-400 NYVILDARKAADFA
+400 VVLDARKAADYEDA
-414 EGHIAGAVSADMD
+414 HIAGAVSADMD
-427 GFVKKSITEAQSKA
+427 GYVGKSITEAASDA

-446 VDKYGKN
+446 VDKYGAS
-453 KKYAVIC
+453 KKYV
-460 YSGNRYAQAASAE
+460 
-473 LRSLGVSND
+473 L
-482 NIFTLGGDKARNSS
+482 
-496 EGGMKAW
+496 
-503 KAAGYEVVAY
+503 
-513 NYTDVDAVKAAQSDE
+513 
-528 NTVILDARKADDY
+528 
-541 KDAHIEGA
+541 
-549 VSADVGY
+549 
-556 YIDNKYSSKDEADAN
+556 
-571 VKTVVDKYG
+571 
-580 KDKKYIVIC
+580 IC

-596 KAATEVLVENG
+596 KAARRVLMNNG
-607 VKVSNISI
+607 VKSSNITI

-637 AETTFSKMKDSSYV
+637 AATTFDKLKDSSYV
-651 ILDARKTDD
+651 ILDARKVDD
-660 ASREGYIQRHIP
+660 ASRGGYIQGHIP

-680 GIASGNNKDA
+680 GIVSGSNKDE
-690 AAANVKAAV
+690 AAANVKAVV

-708 IVICYSGNKY
+708 IVICYSGNRY
-718 AKAATGLLMN
+718 AKVATGLLMN
-728 NGIKNANIQTLGG
+728 NGIKNANIETLGG

-746 SNAGGMKAWKAKYPS
+746 SAAGGMKAWNAKYPS
-761 YVVAKHTSSKGINFA
+761 YVVVKHTSSKGFNFA

-783 LKADVD
+783 LKVDVD
-789 GKQVFTVMDV
+789 GQKVFTVMDV
-799 RAAKD
+799 RAKD
-804 YNPETCIKGAVSTPS
+804 DFDKGHISNAVSTPS
-819 GDAAAVMKAVNDNP
+819 GDEAAVMKAVNDNK

-838 LVCYSGNAKADEAR
+838 LVCYSGNAKANEAR

>member
-97 TATSKKNKRA
+97 TATSKKRKKV

-213 VTATVNNTETKSIH
+213 VTATVNNADAKSMH
-227 YVVTKNAGA
+227 YVVYKNGGA
-236 SKDNP
+236 AKTS

-280 NKTIDELAQ
+280 DKTIDELAQ

-297 TKFDINIQNG
+297 TKLDITIKNG
-307 NQTIKMVETL
+307 DQDIKMVKTL
-317 KGAKDNDNFSMIY
+317 TGAKDNDNFSMIY

-356 NEFKTW
+356 NEFKTG

-388 YISAKTLKDNAD
+388 YISAKTLKDNAA

-414 EGHIAGAVSADMD
+414 EGHIDGAVSADMD
-427 GFVKKSITEAQSKA
+427 GFVGKSITEAQSKA

-482 NIFTLGGDKARNSS
+482 NIFTLGGDKARKSS

-503 KAAGYEVVAY
+503 KAAGYEVVVAY
-513 NYTDVDAVKAAQSDE
+513 NYTDVDAVKAAQSDDK
-528 NTVILDARKADDY
+528 TVILDARKADDY
-541 KDAHIEGA
+541 KDAHIDGA
-549 VSADVGY
+549 VSADMDGY
-556 YIDNKYSSKDEADAN
+556 ISGTISKADSDNKIKS
-571 VKTVVDKYG
+571 VVEQKG
-580 KDKKYIVIC
+580 ADKKYIIIC

-596 KAATEVLVENG
+596 KAATEVLVKNG

-637 AETTFSKMKDSSYV
+637 AATTFDKLKDSSYV
-651 ILDARKTDD
+651 ILDARKAADYD
-660 ASREGYIQRHIP
+660 NGHIA
-672 GAVSADVD
+672 GAVSASVD
-680 GIASGNNKDA
+680 GYIAEGGNKDE
-690 AAANVKAAV
+690 AAANVKAVV

-708 IVICYSGNKY
+708 IVICYSGNRY
-718 AKAATGLLMN
+718 AKVATGLLMN

-746 SNAGGMKAWKAKYPS
+746 SAAGGMMAWNAKYAG
-761 YVVAKHTSSKGINFA
+761 YVVAKHTSSGNFNFA

-789 GKQVFTVMDV
+789 GSKVFTVMDV

-819 GDAAAVMKAVNDNP
+819 SDGAAVMKAVNDNK

-838 LVCYSGNAKADEAR
+838 LVCYTGNAKANEAR
-852 NTMVKNGV
+852 NIMVKNGV
-860 DESRIICLQGGMG
+860 DESRIICLQGGMKA
-873 TWK
+873 WNN

>member
-75 KKVATVSKS
+75 KRVATVSKS

-97 TATSKKNKRA
+97 TATSKKRKKV

-213 VTATVNNTETKSIH
+213 VTATVNNADAKSMH
-227 YVVTKNAGA
+227 YVVYKNGGA
-236 SKDNP
+236 AKTS

-259 SAKAWNTNPNFKTD
+259 SAKAWNTNSNFKTD

-297 TKFDINIQNG
+297 TKLDITIKNG
-307 NQTIKMVETL
+307 DQDIKMVNTL
-317 KGAKDNDNFSMIY
+317 TGAKDNDNFSMIY
-330 SNVANNHNAGS
+330 SNVANNFNVGS

-388 YISAKTLKDNAD
+388 YISAKTLKDNAED
-400 NYVILDARKAADFA
+400 YVILDARKAADFA

-427 GFVKKSITEAQSKA
+427 GFVGKSITEAQSKENA
-441 NVKAV
+441 KAV
-446 VDKYGKN
+446 VEKYGKN

-482 NIFTLGGDKARNSS
+482 NIFTLGGDKARKSAN
-496 EGGMKAW
+496 GGMKAW

-513 NYTDVDAVKAAQSDE
+513 NYTDVAGVKAAQSDE
-528 NTVILDARKADDY
+528 KTVILDARKADDY
-541 KDAHIEGA
+541 KDAHINGA
-549 VSADVGY
+549 VSADMDGY
-556 YIDNKYSSKDEADAN
+556 VSGSISKAESDKN
-571 VKTVVDKYG
+571 IKSVVEKKG
-580 KDKKYIVIC
+580 ADKKYIIIC

-637 AETTFSKMKDSSYV
+637 AATTFDKLKDSSYV
-651 ILDARKTDD
+651 ILDARKAADY
-660 ASREGYIQRHIP
+660 EKGHIA

-680 GIASGNNKDA
+680 GIVSGNNKDA
-690 AAANVKAAV
+690 ATANVKAVV

-708 IVICYSGNKY
+708 IVICYSGNRY
-718 AKAATGLLMN
+718 AKVATGLLMN

-746 SNAGGMKAWKAKYPS
+746 SAAGGMKAWNAKYAG
-761 YVVAKHTSSKGINFA
+761 YVVAKHTSSKGFNFA

-789 GKQVFTVMDV
+789 GQKVFTVMDV
-799 RAAKD
+799 RAKD
-804 YNPETCIKGAVSTPS
+804 DFDKGHISNAVSTPS
-819 GDAAAVMKAVNDNP
+819 GDEAAVMKAVNDNK

-838 LVCYSGNAKADEAR
+838 LVCYSGNAKANEAR